1 MSEKRRIPS
10 LDGLRGIAA
19 VAVME
24 FHFSVF
30 FLPQA
35 GLFKFPYL
43 NHAYLSVDLFFLLSG
58 FVMAHVYGQALAS
71 NWRAHWLDFAI
82 ARFARLYPVFAV
94 TTLVMVVAVALSHMP
109 LQFVSLSRS
118 TLALQ
123 PLLLQQWASHLGW
136 NYPSWSISTEAE
148 AYVYFVFFAG
158 LLMTVRNPRLIA
170 VCCVVVLIALSVS
183 NGGSLNCFV
192 GVRAL
197 LRTLSGFTLGVLLF
211 RINASKAGPRP
222 RWMGLWAVLLFAC
235 AVVLKLDFLIVGAF
249 ACLIYYCVNVTDAPT
264 ARFLNS
270 RPLVALG
277 NWSYSIYLWHA
288 PAHYVVMAGFALS
301 RHPVSDLS
309 PSSAR
314 LLILITTMAVVGLS
328 AINYRYFE
336 MPIRRLILNF
346 NQRVTRIATSGRP
359 PPALS

>member
-1 MSEKRRIPS
+1 M
-10 LDGLRGIAA
+10 DGLRGIAA

-183 NGGSLNCFV
+183 NGD
-192 GVRAL
+192 AQL
-197 LRTLSGFTLGVLLF
+197 LRWRPGASPYAF
-211 RINASKAGPRP
+211 RVHPRGTSFP
-222 RWMGLWAVLLFAC
+222 HQREQSWTATQVDGAVGVLLFAC